1 MLGLLTAPAFPG
13 AMGSQWHA
21 KEKER
26 AFGHLAPTITT
37 PVNRVSTSVSVD
49 FSHPVLGKIHVAT
62 LPLTMWFANLYPD
75 CPCKTSLLQYSTPR
89 LQ

>member
-49 FSHPVLGKIHVAT
+49 FSHPVLGKIHVA
-62 LPLTMWFANLYPD
+62 A
-75 CPCKTSLLQYSTPR
+75 
-89 LQ
+89 